1 MGYSPWGH
9 KESDTTE
16 RLTHTCARTRPHT
29 HTHTQ
34 ELEGRSEEQTQ
45 VSSLRDKGMNQE
57 RGQIP
62 ENTQNGR
69 ERVIQDGSRK
79 NGLIQVVNIARIPDT
94 YFYWTFAM

>member
-1 MGYSPWGH
+1 MC
-9 KESDTTE
+9 
-16 RLTHTCARTRPHT
+16 THAPTHT

>member
-9 KESDTTE
+9 KESDTAE
-16 RLTHTCARTRPHT
+16 RLTRAHTHT

-45 VSSLRDKGMNQE
+45 VSSLRDEGMNKE

-62 ENTQNGR
+62 EM
-69 ERVIQDGSRK
+69 DGKELYRMGPGK
-79 NGLIQVVNIARIPDT
+79 MVQFRL
-94 YFYWTFAM
+94 

>member
-1 MGYSPWGH
+1 MC
-9 KESDTTE
+9 
-16 RLTHTCARTRPHT
+16 THAPTHT

-79 NGLIQVVNIARIPDT
+79 NGSIQVVNIARIPDT